1 MNVKRVVEAI
11 IRMKFLSL
19 CAVVLIVALPLV
31 AQTQPRANR
40 ITQNLNSGT
49 ITTLA
54 GTLHPITLRA
64 TDLGAVDSKMQL
76 SSMTLNISLSAAQQ
90 TELNALLEAQQDPKS
105 PQYHQWLTQEAFGAR
120 FGLTDDDLSK
130 VTAWLTAQG
139 FTVQAVSSSRNA
151 ITFRGSVLQVEM
163 AFHTQLHQYQLD
175 GETHFANA
183 TELRV
188 PASLASVVRNVRG
201 LNDFRPKANISRM
214 IKAPSPEFTTPG
226 GSHFMA
232 PGDWAT
238 IYDVTSIYSAGYTG
252 AGAHVGIVGQ
262 TYVPKADIDHF
273 RSAAGLT
280 STKLNYH
287 CISSSNCSNAAGT
300 STDGDLL
307 EADLDIEWAGGIAEN
322 ATVDFIYSAHG
333 DTSHNVF
340 DALQYAIQ
348 SYTVG
353 GAVVPVLSM
362 SYESCEQ
369 DVSASDASFFLNLAQ
384 QANTQG
390 QTIVVSSGDSGAAGC
405 DAHGSASSPIATVGL
420 SAGVPA
426 DVPNITAVGGT
437 TFSGDQAN
445 PYIYWNSSTSSVN
458 TALQYI
464 PETVWNDTSG
474 NGLAASGGAASTIFP
489 QPAWQWS
496 PADYSGASG
505 RFVPDVSFAAS
516 AGHDGY
522 LTCSQ
527 VDNSSTYGTS
537 CTSGF
542 VSSAGYL
549 FLGGGTSAGTPSF
562 AGMLTLLTQKYGP
575 LGNINPLLYSLASN
589 PTTYASIFHDITTGN
604 NIVPCS
610 STATGCVNGQLGYQ
624 ATTGYDLATG
634 LGSID
639 GGALNAALATALKL
653 SATSIT
659 VTAAPN
665 SVAMGATTTLTAV
678 VSSTKSGTITGTVSF
693 TAGSTS
699 LGSAAVSNGTA
710 TLTGVQVTPANG
722 FTAGTTALIT
732 ASYSGDTTFAASG
745 GSTTMALA
753 ALPTTSTTL
762 TATPT
767 SVIVNAPVT
776 LNVSVSSTVAGSIN
790 GTVTFKIGTTTI
802 GTAPLSNG
810 SATLSSLPTTAAN
823 GFSVGNDTITATYG
837 GDPLNYASSSGTTT
851 LTVLPLPATTTT
863 ISASPSSLT
872 AGGTTTL
879 TATVTSTAAGTPSGT
894 ITFKTTSFNSLL
906 GTATLSNGTATIS
919 IIANSAN
926 YLPPGTD
933 SITAMYSGDTSFAAS
948 SGTTSLQVIGIPT
961 TTAVTV
967 APASVMF
974 NNPANFTVTLTAPGS
989 VQPFGY
995 VTLKTSTGSYFDSR
1009 FVSGG
1014 PSTMTDTVNA
1024 QNGFTVGVNT
1034 ITASFSQN
1042 SDFAPSSGTTTLNV
1056 LPQPATTTTFTVN
1069 PSTVTIGGTVTLSA
1083 SVTSTTAGTPTGT
1096 ITFLMNGNAV
1106 ITYATL
1112 ANGTATSSVGV
1123 SPAFGFVVGLDT
1135 ITARYSGD
1143 TNFASSSGTTTL
1155 TVTTSPST
1163 TAITVTPTSLT
1174 AGGNATFSA
1183 TVTNSGSGTDTPSG
1197 VVNFMLGGTTLGSAN
1212 LANGKATSTLL
1223 VSSTKGFVAG
1233 SNTITANY
1241 VGDSTFTASSA
1252 STTLTMVPT
1261 YSMNGVNPGSMSPGG
1276 TATSAITLKSDGY
1289 AGTVSFVAT
1298 SSSPEITA
1306 SAAPV
1311 TLTATGTATATLTIS
1326 ASKNAANHPPAIPW
1340 ETSGALV
1347 FCAVLLGAPLGA
1359 RRKPM
1364 LTVLLVAVAILAAG
1378 FLISCGG
1385 GGSGSSAPAQP
1396 RSYNITVTP
1405 TGSGVVTNAPGVIVS
1420 VVVQ

>member
-11 IRMKFLSL
+11 IRKKFLSF
-19 CAVVLIVALPLV
+19 CVVVLTVALPLV

-40 ITQNLNSGT
+40 ITQELNSGT

-54 GTLHPITLRA
+54 GTLHPLTLRA

-90 TELNALLEAQQDPKS
+90 TELNALLEVQQDPKS
-105 PQYHQWLTQEAFGAR
+105 PQYHQWLTQETFAAR

-139 FTVQAVSSSRNA
+139 FTVQAVSNSRNA
-151 ITFRGSVLQVEM
+151 IAFLGSVLQVET

-188 PASLASVVRNVRG
+188 PASLAGVIRNVRG

-214 IKAPSPEFTTPG
+214 IKAPSPEFTTSG

-238 IYDVTSIYSAGYTG
+238 IYDVTSVYSAGYTG
-252 AGAHVGIVGQ
+252 TGAHVGIVGQ

-273 RSAAGLT
+273 RSAAGLS

-287 CISSSNCSNAAGT
+287 CISSSNCTNAAGT

-348 SYTVG
+348 TYKVS

-384 QANTQG
+384 QANAQG
-390 QTIVVSSGDSGAAGC
+390 QTVVVSSGDSGAAGC

-437 TFSGDQAN
+437 TFNGDQAN

-489 QPAWQWS
+489 QPAWQWT

-505 RFVPDVSFAAS
+505 RFVPDVAFAAS
-516 AGHDGY
+516 PNHDGY

-589 PTTYASIFHDITTGN
+589 PTTYASVFHDITTGN
-604 NIVPCS
+604 NLVPCS
-610 STATGCVNGQLGYQ
+610 STATGCVNGQLGYL
-624 ATTGYDLATG
+624 ATAGYDLATG

-639 GGALNAALATALKL
+639 GGALYTSLATALKL

-659 VTAAPN
+659 VTAAPS

-678 VSSTKSGTITGTVSF
+678 VSSTKSGTITGTVTF
-693 TAGSTS
+693 AAGSTN
-699 LGSAAVSNGTA
+699 LGSATVSNGTA

-753 ALPTTSTTL
+753 ALPTTTTTL

-767 SVIVNAPVT
+767 SVIINAPVT
-776 LNVSVSSTVAGSIN
+776 LNVSVSSTAAGSIN

-802 GTAPLSNG
+802 GTAPLTNG
-810 SATLSSLPTTAAN
+810 SATLSSLSTSAAN
-823 GFSVGNDTITATYG
+823 GFSVGSDTITAIYG
-837 GDPLNYASSSGTTT
+837 GDPMSYASSSGTTS

-863 ISASPSSLT
+863 VSASPSSLT

-894 ITFKTTSFNSLL
+894 ITFKTTAFNSLL
-906 GTATLSNGTATIS
+906 GTASLSNGTAALS
-919 IIANSAN
+919 ITANSAN

-933 SITAMYSGDTSFAAS
+933 SITAIYSGDTSFAAS
-948 SGTTSLQVIGIPT
+948 SGYTSLQVTAIPT
-961 TTAVTV
+961 TTTVTV

-974 NNPANFTVTLTAPGS
+974 NNPATFTVTVTAQGGNPS
-989 VQPFGY
+989 FGY
-995 VTLKTSTGSYFDSR
+995 VTLKAGSGFFDDR
-1009 FVSGG
+1009 NMG
-1014 PSTMTDTVNA
+1014 PSGVLTMTDTANA
-1024 QNGFTVGVNT
+1024 QNGFTVGVDT
-1034 ITASFSQN
+1034 ITANFSLS
-1042 SDFAPSSGTTTLNV
+1042 SDFAPSSGTTTLTV
-1056 LPQPATTTTFTVN
+1056 LPQPATSTTVTVN
-1069 PSTVTIGGTVTLSA
+1069 PNAVTIGGTTTLSA
-1083 SVTSTTAGTPTGT
+1083 SVTSTAAGTPTGS
-1096 ITFLMNGNAV
+1096 INFLNGTTPIA
-1106 ITYATL
+1106 YATL
-1112 ANGTATSSVGV
+1112 TNGTATSNNITVN
-1123 SPAFGFVVGLDT
+1123 AANGFTPGLDN
-1135 ITARYSGD
+1135 IIARYSGD
-1143 TNFASSSGTTTL
+1143 PNFASSSGTTTMS
-1155 TVTTSPST
+1155 VTAFPST

-1174 AGGNATFSA
+1174 AGGNATFNV
-1183 TVTNSGSGTDTPSG
+1183 TVSGSGSGTYTPTG
-1197 VVNFMLGGTTLGSAN
+1197 TVNFTLGGTS
-1212 LANGKATSTLL
+1212 LASTSLISGKAAAIWL
-1223 VSSTKGFVAG
+1223 VSSTTGFVAG

-1241 VGDSTFTASSA
+1241 VGDGNFTASSA

-1261 YSMNGVNPGSMSPGG
+1261 YSASNAIAAYVGPGG
-1276 TATSAITLKSDGY
+1276 TTTSTFTLKSDGY

-1298 SSSPEITA
+1298 SSSPDITA

-1311 TLTATGTATATLTIS
+1311 TLTAGATATATLTIS
-1326 ASKNAANHPPAIPW
+1326 ASKNAANHAPVIPW
-1340 ETSGALV
+1340 KSNGALV
-1347 FCAVLLGAPLGA
+1347 FCVVLLGAPFRA

-1364 LTVLLVAVAILAAG
+1364 LTVLLTAAAILAAG

-1385 GGSGSSAPAQP
+1385 GSGSSAPTQP
-1396 RSYNITVTP
+1396 RYYNVTVTP